1 MINLFVD
8 IHCREEPWAYE
19 LDSVNYKK
27 PVYRLYLNNELLTER
42 TWTHSE
48 DSFIREEIWVDIPRN
63 FESTINLEPVMF
75 DDKQAT
81 FGIDNLHSSNVNV
94 TVTWRNQHTIT
105 FYVH

>member
-8 IHCREEPWAYE
+8 IHCREEAWAYE
-19 LDSVNYKK
+19 LGSTNYKK

-42 TWTHSE
+42 TWIYS
-48 DSFIREEIWVDIPRN
+48 DDLVREEIWVDIPRG
-63 FESTINLEPVMF
+63 FESTINLVPVMF

-81 FGIDNLHSSNVNV
+81 FGLDNLHADNFEV

-105 FYVH
+105 FYLH